1 MSTTS
6 ALGGVVRRRE
16 DPALIQ
22 GKARY
27 VDDIKLR
34 GETSA
39 AFVRSPFAHAK
50 VLSIDTSEA
59 EAMDGVIA
67 IFTASDVEHM
77 GPLAAQVAIV
87 PRPLLNGD
95 VVRHVGEAVAMVVA
109 TDRYVAQ
116 DAVDAIFV
124 EYEPLEA
131 IVDLK
136 DAATDRI
143 LVHDSTESNTL
154 ISWVGPFGAEP
165 EAQAEVKAGIDA
177 AKERDDVVVVSQE
190 MVNQR
195 LIPTAIEP
203 RRVLADWEAGYQ
215 TLTMHTTS
223 QMPHA
228 VAGALAMALGL
239 PSTSVRVI
247 APEVGGGFGAKLNVY
262 SDEILVGWA
271 ARQLERPVRWT
282 ETRREAAT

>member
-27 VDDIKLR
+27 VDDIKVR

-136 DAATDRI
+136 DAATDRL
-143 LVHDSTESNTL
+143 LVHDSTESNT
-154 ISWVGPFGAEP
+154 
-165 EAQAEVKAGIDA
+165 
-177 AKERDDVVVVSQE
+177 
-190 MVNQR
+190 
-195 LIPTAIEP
+195 
-203 RRVLADWEAGYQ
+203 
-215 TLTMHTTS
+215 
-223 QMPHA
+223 
-228 VAGALAMALGL
+228 
-239 PSTSVRVI
+239 
-247 APEVGGGFGAKLNVY
+247 
-262 SDEILVGWA
+262 
-271 ARQLERPVRWT
+271 
-282 ETRREAAT
+282 